1 MATSTP
7 SPPTSPSATQ
17 ELAALAH
24 SPTASR
30 VGLWSLLAGLL
41 FFLIW
46 AAVAP
51 IDEGVPTQGLVTV
64 DTKRKSV
71 QHLQGGIVREV
82 RVHEGEMVRE
92 GQLLMAI
99 EQAAL
104 RAGMESVRQHYHS
117 LRATESRLLAEQ
129 NQLSRITWHPD
140 VLKAASDP
148 VVQQQ
153 MAAQSQLFD
162 SRRSALEANLSSLNE
177 NLNGLQAQL
186 QGAERMQVQRQQQ
199 LKLFQ
204 QELAGIRDL
213 VREGYAPRAREFELE
228 RNVAEVSSSLAD
240 IESNQRRLAS
250 NILEIRQRMQVV
262 RHEYRKEIDNLLAE
276 IRREVQADAEKLT
289 AVTQDLAR
297 AEIRSPATGQVVGL
311 AVQTVGAV
319 ITPGQKLMD
328 IVPEKAPLLIEA
340 RVPPQVIDR
349 LQPGQ
354 SADIR
359 FSAFAHSPQLVAEAR
374 LLSVSNDLLTEPETR
389 QSYYLARLQLT
400 PDGLKALGART
411 LQAGMMAEVV
421 IRTGERSLLTY
432 LAYPLVRRLSQSMR
446 EE

>member
-1 MATSTP
+1 MANSSSSFHTTQ
-7 SPPTSPSATQ
+7 TATQ
-17 ELAALAH
+17 ELAALAY

-64 DTKRKSV
+64 DTKRKTV

-92 GQLLMAI
+92 GQVLMTI

-104 RAGMESVRQHYHS
+104 RAGMESVRQHYLS

-129 NQLSRITWHPD
+129 QQLSRITWHPD
-140 VLKAASDP
+140 VLKAAADP

-153 MAAQSQLFD
+153 MAAQAQLFD
-162 SRRSALEANLSSLNE
+162 SRRAALDANVSSLNE
-177 NLNGLQAQL
+177 NLNGLQAQQ

-204 QELAGIRDL
+204 QELTGIRDL
-213 VREGYAPRAREFELE
+213 VREGYAPRSREFELE

-240 IESNQRRLAS
+240 IEANQRRLAS
-250 NILEIRQRMQVV
+250 NILEVRQRMQIA
-262 RHEYRKEIDNLLAE
+262 RHEYRKETDNLLAE

-289 AVTQDLAR
+289 AVTQDLER
-297 AEIRSPATGQVVGL
+297 AEIRSPANGQVVGL
-311 AVQTVGAV
+311 VVQTVGAV

-328 IVPEKAPLLIEA
+328 IVPDKAPLLIEA

-354 SADIR
+354 AADIR
-359 FSAFAHSPQLVAEAR
+359 FSAFAHSPQLVAQGR
-374 LLSVSNDLLTEPETR
+374 LLSVSTDLLTEAETR

-400 PDGLKALGART
+400 PEGLKTLGNRT
-411 LQAGMMAEVV
+411 LQAGMMTEVV